1 MSLARSFAVALVTAS
16 LGAGAAL
23 AQTAAPAPDMS
34 HGPAV
39 ETYARAFLKGW
50 GGDAKLKAAI
60 AQSTKKS
67 RKLGYD
73 EVQVQDWRWQLARAK
88 EKDDEKSVAAA
99 KKLEEQ
105 LAGVD
110 PEHTPADHLAAGKAT
125 IAAIRGNAVSA
136 WLKELQAKAPK
147 GAVTEIFVMDGAG
160 WNVGQTGG
168 TSDFFQGD
176 EGKWQKTFAA
186 SDPKEI
192 EILPVVEED
201 GQRIAQVSLPIK
213 DGEESIGAVTI
224 GVDVDKAK

>member
-1 MSLARSFAVALVTAS
+1 MIRFITAS
-16 LGAGAAL
+16 AMAAAFACSVGAAS
-23 AQTAAPAPDMS
+23 AQTPAPDMS
-34 HGPAV
+34 HAPAA
-39 ETYARAFLKGW
+39 EAYARAFLKTW
-50 GGDAKLKAAI
+50 EAEPQLKAAI
-60 AQSTKKS
+60 RASTKS
-67 RKLGYD
+67 NAKLGY
-73 EVQVQDWRWQLARAK
+73 EETQLKDWRWQLARAT
-88 EKDDEKSVAAA
+88 EKTDEKSIAAA

-110 PEHTPADHLAAGKAT
+110 SKHKAAEHAAAGKETIAT
-125 IAAIRGNAVSA
+125 IRGSA
-136 WLKELQAKAPK
+136 TSKWLKEIMAKAPK
-147 GAVTEIFVMDGAG
+147 GAVTEIFVMDGYG

-201 GQRIAQVSLPIK
+201 GARVSQVSLPIK

-224 GVDVDKAK
+224 GIDVDKIK